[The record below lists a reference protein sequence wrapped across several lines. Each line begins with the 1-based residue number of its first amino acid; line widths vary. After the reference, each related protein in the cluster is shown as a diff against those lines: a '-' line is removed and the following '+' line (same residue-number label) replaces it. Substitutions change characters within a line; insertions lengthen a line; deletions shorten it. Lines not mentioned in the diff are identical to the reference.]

1 VDEIAIRKG
10 HDYRIVVSDLDR
22 RRPIWVGG
30 TGCTEADR
38 DLFFAALGRWK
49 PLYAEDPPRGFPR
62 NFICASEAH
71 MKCEMIRL

>member
-1 VDEIAIRKG
+1 MTAWSRTSTRSTCSNWSLALRASGVDEMAIRKG

-22 RRPIWVGG
+22 RLPIWVGG

-49 PLYAEDPPRGFPR
+49 PL
-62 NFICASEAH
+62 
-71 MKCEMIRL
+71 